1 MSHFLYNTHDE
12 VHGRRERRG
21 LLRGSFVILKHE
33 NTHRQQLTPHVIY
46 TRVTTVQLQE
56 ERERKDFSGSSAPRH
71 RQKKRQI
78 WRRRCS
84 PCRR

>member
-56 ERERKDFSGSSAPRH
+56 ERER
-71 RQKKRQI
+71 
-78 WRRRCS
+78 
-84 PCRR
+84 

>member
-33 NTHRQQLTPHVIY
+33 NTHRQQLTPHLSF
-46 TRVTTVQLQE
+46 TRESQPCNFKK
-56 ERERKDFSGSSAPRH
+56 RERD
-71 RQKKRQI
+71 KRF
-78 WRRRCS
+78 
-84 PCRR
+84 